1 MMNKGINISNKDL
14 NNIIEIAKSLG
25 ESSLLLKGVGETVE
39 NEVKE
44 QKGRFLGMLAAT
56 LASGLLEIRNMKS
69 GEVVMRQ
76 GEGTFRAGQNIL
88 LVSHLLTKAKI
99 LSK

>member
-1 MMNKGINISNKDL
+1 
-14 NNIIEIAKSLG
+14 
-25 ESSLLLKGVGETVE
+25 
-39 NEVKE
+39 
-44 QKGRFLGMLAAT
+44 MLAAT
-56 LASGLLEIRNMKS
+56 LASGLLRNMKS

>member
-1 MMNKGINISNKDL
+1 MNKGINISNKDL

-56 LASGLLEIRNMKS
+56 LASGLLRNMKS